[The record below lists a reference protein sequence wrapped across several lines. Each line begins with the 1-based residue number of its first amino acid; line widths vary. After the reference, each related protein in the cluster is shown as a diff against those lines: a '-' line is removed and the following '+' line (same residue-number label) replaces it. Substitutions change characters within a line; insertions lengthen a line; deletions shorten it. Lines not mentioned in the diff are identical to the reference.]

1 MTRIITI
8 SSGKGGVGKTTLTA
22 NLGAAMNDMGKKV
35 LVVDTNL
42 TTPNLGFHLGVP
54 LYPKTLHDVLRGEAY
69 PEEAT
74 YTHPTGLNI
83 IPAGIS
89 ITDMKSCDGT
99 GLDNVILDLVGE
111 HDVILLDGAAGL
123 GKEGL
128 SSIKA
133 ADEMIVVTNPQLAT
147 VTDALKAVKMG
158 EEMGTHIIGVVLNR
172 KTGKPSDLSIEE
184 VEALLGHQVIAE
196 LDDHDTVQ
204 DALASK
210 TPVVHFAPDSKPA
223 HEIKRL
229 AASLVGLEYTVPVQ
243 KDKTGFFSKIFG
255 FLRK

>member
-1 MTRIITI
+1 MTQVIAVT
-8 SSGKGGVGKTTLTA
+8 SGKGGVGKTTLSA
-22 NLGAAMNDMGKKV
+22 NLGAALNDMGKKV
-35 LVVDTNL
+35 LVVDTNI

-54 LYPKTLHDVLRGEAY
+54 LYPKTIHDVLKGEAY

-74 YTHPTGLNI
+74 YIHPTGLNI
-83 IPAGIS
+83 MPAGIS

-99 GLDNVILDLVGE
+99 GLDNMILDLVGE

-133 ADEMIVVTNPQLAT
+133 ADEMIIVTNPQLAS

-172 KTGKPSDLSIEE
+172 KTGKPSDLTIEE
-184 VEALLGHQVIAE
+184 VEALLGHPVISNIHE
-196 LDDHDTVQ
+196 NDEVQ

-210 TPVVHFAPDSKPA
+210 TPVVHYSPDSKA
-223 HEIKRL
+223 SHEIKRL
-229 AASLVGLEYTVPVQ
+229 ASSLIGQEYNVPEENNKIGLFS
-243 KDKTGFFSKIFG
+243 KLFGFF
-255 FLRK
+255 RR

>member
-1 MTRIITI
+1 
-8 SSGKGGVGKTTLTA
+8 
-22 NLGAAMNDMGKKV
+22 
-35 LVVDTNL
+35 
-42 TTPNLGFHLGVP
+42 
-54 LYPKTLHDVLRGEAY
+54 
-69 PEEAT
+69 
-74 YTHPTGLNI
+74 
-83 IPAGIS
+83 
-89 ITDMKSCDGT
+89 
-99 GLDNVILDLVGE
+99 
-111 HDVILLDGAAGL
+111 
-123 GKEGL
+123 
-128 SSIKA
+128 
-133 ADEMIVVTNPQLAT
+133 
-147 VTDALKAVKMG
+147 MG